1 MTTRFAV
8 RRWTALSVGAAAMI
22 VALAACWGSAAG
34 GAAQVPEAQTFGPD
48 AGGAFPAA
56 SSAPADLSAGGVS
69 DGSASAP
76 PSTTTTQ
83 ALDPN
88 TYIVRT
94 GSISIEVAK
103 IDPAMLQVRTAIT
116 GMGGYVSESDQ
127 SNQGDQQMASVTY
140 RIPVARWQDAVDAVE
155 GIATKV
161 DSAKSNAQ
169 EVTGQVL
176 DLGARI
182 DNLKT
187 TEAALQAIMARATKI
202 ADVLDVESQLS
213 DVQGQIEQLSTQQ
226 AHLKDQASLATLSV
240 LYALPPT
247 PATVETSRAWDPG
260 AQLDQASSALLGIGQ
275 ALASAGIWLVVV
287 GLPIGLAVLLL
298 LALAILIGRR
308 IRRSGPPGQVIL
320 PPAEG

>member
-1 MTTRFAV
+1 MTIQSMIRRRAAV
-8 RRWTALSVGAAAMI
+8 SVGGAALV
-22 VALAACWGSAAG
+22 VAIAACSGSAAG
-34 GAAQVPEAQTFGPD
+34 AAQAPD
-48 AGGAFPAA
+48 ANGFSATGGGAVPAA
-56 SSAPADLSAGGVS
+56 SAGPATDQSAGGLT
-69 DGSASAP
+69 DGSASTP
-76 PSTTTTQ
+76 PSDVTPAT
-83 ALDPN
+83 DPN
-88 TYIVRT
+88 TFIVRT
-94 GSISIEVAK
+94 GSISIEVPK
-103 IDPAMLQVRTAIT
+103 IDPAMLQVRTAVT
-116 GMGGYVSESDQ
+116 GLGGYVSDSEQ

-140 RIPVARWQDAVDAVE
+140 RIPVARWQDAVDAIE

-161 DSAKSNAQ
+161 DAAKSNAV

-187 TEAALQAIMARATKI
+187 TEAALQAIMAQATKI
-202 ADVLDVESQLS
+202 TDVLAVESQLS

-247 PATVETSRAWDPG
+247 AATVETSRGWDPG

-287 GLPIGLAVLLL
+287 GLPVGLAALILLV
-298 LALAILIGRR
+298 LAIFVGRR
-308 IRRSGPPGQVIL
+308 IRRSGPPSQVIL

>member
-1 MTTRFAV
+1 MTTRFAAQ
-8 RRWTALSVGAAAMI
+8 RWTAISVGAAAMI
-22 VALAACWGSAAG
+22 VALAACSGSAAAPLEPVG
-34 GAAQVPEAQTFGPD
+34 GPVDGADG
-48 AGGAFPAA
+48 GGAFPAA

-69 DGSASAP
+69 DGGASAAP
-76 PSTTTTQ
+76 TNTTSQ

-94 GSISIEVAK
+94 GSISIEVPK
-103 IDPAMLQVRTAIT
+103 IDPAMLQVRNAIT
-116 GMGGYVSESDQ
+116 GMGGYVSDSDQ
-127 SNQGDQQMASVTY
+127 SNQGDQQMATVTY

-202 ADVLDVESQLS
+202 ADVLQVESQLS
-213 DVQGQIEQLSTQQ
+213 DVEGQIEQLSTQQ

-247 PATVETSRAWDPG
+247 PETVVTSRGWDPG

-287 GLPIGLAVLLL
+287 GLPIGLAVLVL
-298 LALAILIGRR
+298 LALAIFVGRR
-308 IRRSGPPGQVIL
+308 IRRPGPPSQVIL

>member
-1 MTTRFAV
+1 MTTRFAA
-8 RRWTALSVGAAAMI
+8 RRWTALSIGAAAMI
-22 VALAACWGSAAG
+22 VALAACSGSAAG
-34 GAAQVPEAQTFGPD
+34 GAAQAPDGQTFGPY

-69 DGSASAP
+69 DGSASAA
-76 PSTTTTQ
+76 PSTTTSQ

-103 IDPAMLQVRTAIT
+103 IDPAMLQVRTAIS
-116 GMGGYVSESDQ
+116 GMGGYVSDSDQ

-287 GLPIGLAVLLL
+287 GLPIGLVALLL
-298 LALAILIGRR
+298 LALAIFIGRR
-308 IRRSGPPGQVIL
+308 IRRSGSPSQVIL